1 MSNPTKF
8 CKDCKFVRKP
18 WIEPIS
24 SARCGHPSAVHFDE
38 DYLVGAKFSERRYC
52 SSMRYYAE
60 RCGPDAKFWE
70 PRK

>member
-18 WIEPIS
+18 WFTPITF
-24 SARCGHPSAVHFDE
+24 ALCGHPTAVRFD
-38 DYLVGAKFSERRYC
+38 DYYLVGAKLSERYHC
-52 SSMRYYAE
+52 SSMRSYAE